1 MITPCEVPM
10 AEERITI
17 KKLREKFGDRIEVIP
32 SSLDMDT
39 VKVGR
44 DDIVEVCGFLRTE
57 DDLDYDLMRDLTCVD
72 YIHEKP
78 RFEVVYHL
86 YSIYH
91 GHEIR
96 LKVRLDEQDA
106 AIDTVT
112 DIWTGANWYER
123 EVYDLY
129 GIRFNNHPD
138 LRRILLYPEFEGYP
152 LRKDYPIDR
161 EQPLFEE
168 REETKGVP

>member
-1 MITPCEVPM
+1 M
-10 AEERITI
+10 ADESITI
-17 KKLREKFGDRIEVIP
+17 QKLRETFGDRIEVVPAAI
-32 SSLDMDT
+32 DMDT
-39 VKVGR
+39 VKLGR
-44 DDIVEVCGFLRTE
+44 DDIVEVCGFLRGE

-72 YIHEKP
+72 YIDEKP
-78 RFEVVYHL
+78 RFEIVYHL

-106 AIDTVT
+106 AIDTIT

-129 GIRFNNHPD
+129 GITFTNHPD

-152 LRKDYPIDR
+152 LRKDYPIDK

-168 REETKGVP
+168 REETRGVR

>member
-1 MITPCEVPM
+1 M
-10 AEERITI
+10 AEERTTI
-17 KKLREKFGDRIEVIP
+17 KKLREKFGDRIEVVP
-32 SSLDMDT
+32 APLDMDT
-39 VKVGR
+39 VKVSR
-44 DDIVEVCGFLRTE
+44 DDIVEVCGFLRSE

-106 AIDTVT
+106 AIDTIT
-112 DIWTGANWYER
+112 GIWTAANWYER
-123 EVYDLY
+123 EAYDLY
-129 GIRFNNHPD
+129 GIKFNNHPD

-161 EQPLFEE
+161 EQPLFKE
-168 REETKGVP
+168 REETKGVR

>member
-1 MITPCEVPM
+1 M
-10 AEERITI
+10 ADNGSAM
-17 KKLREKFGDRIEVIP
+17 KKLLDNFGNSVEVVP
-32 SSLDMDT
+32 SPFDNMDT
-39 VKVGR
+39 VRVKR
-44 DDIVEVCGFLRTE
+44 EKILDVCMFLRTE

-86 YSIYH
+86 YSIYNRH
-91 GHEIR
+91 GIR
-96 LKVRLDEQDA
+96 LKVRLEEQDPT
-106 AIDTVT
+106 IDSVT
-112 DIWTGANWYER
+112 SVWVGANWYER

-129 GIRFNNHPD
+129 GIKFNNHPD
-138 LRRILLYPEFEGYP
+138 LRRILLYPEFVGHP

-168 REETKGVP
+168 RKETKGVR